1 MRRLCIITGA
11 LLLAG
16 CQGLN
21 SSGHQDSTDDKASS
35 SLYQKSSIHAS
46 LQTHHRTT
54 DLGRAYSTVPH
65 SSSRQQR
72 QQVEAKQPDLW
83 LDLAEQMKLDVPLD
97 HPRVVAQREW
107 YLKHPSYMR
116 SVSERARPFL
126 YLIKEEIEK
135 RNMPM
140 ELVLLPVVESTF
152 DPKAYS
158 HGHAAGLWQMLQG
171 TGKNFGLHFDSFYDG
186 RYDVMASTRAALDYL
201 EYLNGFFDGDWVL
214 ALAAYNSGEG
224 RVQRAMKANL
234 RQGKKTDY
242 WSLSLPKETQN
253 YVPKILALAAILKQD
268 SHYGMDIPAL
278 PNRPQLAVVEVEG
291 QVDLNMAADLAGMN
305 RSKLK
310 ELNPAFKKAST
321 SPARSTE
328 ILVPVAHAQGF
339 EIAMADMPEQE
350 RSSTSLYQ
358 VRRGDS
364 LGAIAKRH
372 GTTVEQLRQAN
383 NLSGNNIRIGQSL
396 TLSGSYAATTNTSAP
411 AAKASSVYKVK
422 RGDSLSVI
430 ASRFS
435 VTINELL
442 SWNKLPS
449 KHSLRAGQS
458 LIVAANV
465 L

>member
-1 MRRLCIITGA
+1 MRRICIITGA

-21 SSGHQDSTDDKASS
+21 SSGHQDSTDSKAAKT
-35 SLYQKSSIHAS
+35 LYQKSSIHAS
-46 LQTHHRTT
+46 LQTHQRTP

-65 SSSRQQR
+65 SSSRQR
-72 QQVEAKQPDLW
+72 QQAEAAQPDLW
-83 LDLAEQMKLDVPLD
+83 LDLAEQMTLDVPLD
-97 HPRVVAQREW
+97 HPRVVAQRNW

-152 DPKAYS
+152 NPKAYS

-214 ALAAYNSGEG
+214 SLAAYNSGEG
-224 RVQRAMKANL
+224 RVQRAVKANR
-234 RQGKKTDY
+234 RQGKPTDY

-253 YVPKILALAAILKQD
+253 YVPKLLALAAILKHD
-268 SHYGMDIPAL
+268 NHYGMTIPML

-305 RSKLK
+305 RGKLK
-310 ELNPAFKKAST
+310 ELNPAFKRAST
-321 SPARSTE
+321 SPARNAQ
-328 ILVPVAHAQGF
+328 ILVPIAHAQGF
-339 EIAMADMPEQE
+339 EIAMADMPEPS
-350 RSSTSLYQ
+350 RSSHYQ
-358 VRRGDS
+358 VRSGDS
-364 LGAIAKRH
+364 LSLIAKRN
-372 GTTVEQLRQAN
+372 GTTVQALQKLN
-383 NLSGNNIRIGQSL
+383 NLKGHTVRIGQTLAL
-396 TLSGSYAATTNTSAP
+396 TSSSNTAP
-411 AAKASSVYKVK
+411 NVASKANSIYKVK
-422 RGDSLSVI
+422 RGDSLSAI
-430 ASRFS
+430 ANRFS
-435 VTINELL
+435 VSVTELL
-442 SWNKLPS
+442 RWNRLAN

-458 LIVAANV
+458 LIVAANTR
-465 L
+465 